1 MQPRKSDQTFHAH
14 SSFMKRQE
22 KDTMVLFA
30 FHSSSG
36 CTERS
41 VRARSILVGLAL
53 TGLVLLHGCAEKSV
67 QAPATPAEPP
77 AVIFDGA
84 QIWDGT
90 GTPAVQDAVLVI
102 KGDHIEAVGPRGTVT
117 VPQDARTIDAK
128 GKTLIPGLINM
139 HGHVGM
145 TKGLKQ
151 SKENYSKENILAQL
165 KQYARY
171 GVTTVMSLGTDFEAM
186 FDVRGAAKADES
198 PRATVFTAGRGFTG
212 KQGYPAVLP
221 GNVGIPVEVDTVDE
235 VKAHIQELAR
245 QKVDMVKIW
254 VDDHWGHYKKIR
266 PELYKAIIDEAHRQN
281 LRVMAHLFYLVDAK
295 GLVDAGLDGMAHS
308 VRDRE
313 VDAALIKMLK
323 EKRTFAVPTLTRE
336 ESTFVYAEPPAFL
349 DDPFF
354 SRWADPEVITTL
366 KDPAWGKKV
375 KADPDFS
382 KYPGQLRIG
391 QKNLKKLFDAGVKIA
406 FGTDTGPPA
415 RFQGYFEHRELELM
429 VQAGLTPAQ
438 ALQTA
443 TLNAAECLK
452 IEQDYGSLEAGK
464 RADLVLLDADPL
476 EDILNTRKINQV
488 WIGGRAVD

>member
-1 MQPRKSDQTFHAH
+1 MTFRPFDYLQWGMKLIQQ
-14 SSFMKRQE
+14 SSKA
-22 KDTMVLFA
+22 FA
-30 FHSSSG
+30 LG
-36 CTERS
+36 
-41 VRARSILVGLAL
+41 AL
-53 TGLVLLHGCAEKSV
+53 LLLLNSCAEKAV
-67 QAPATPAEPP
+67 QAPATSSEPP
-77 AVIFDGA
+77 AIVIDGA
-84 QIWDGT
+84 QIWDAT

-102 KGDHIEAVGPRGTVT
+102 KGDRIDAVGARGTVNI
-117 VPQDARTIDAK
+117 PEGARTIDAK
-128 GKTLIPGLINM
+128 GKTVIPGLINM

-165 KQYARY
+165 RQYARY

-186 FDVRGAAKADES
+186 FEVRGAAKAEES

-221 GNVGIPVEVDTVDE
+221 GNAGIPIEVNTVDD

-266 PELYKAIIDEAHRQN
+266 PELYKAIIAEAHKQN
-281 LRVMAHLFYLVDAK
+281 LRVMAHMFYLADAK
-295 GLVDAGLDGMAHS
+295 VLVDAGLDGMAHS

-313 VDAALIKMLK
+313 IDNALIKMLR
-323 EKRTFAVPTLTRE
+323 EKNTFAVPTLTRE

-354 SRWADPEVITTL
+354 SRWVDSEVVTTL

-382 KYPGQLRIG
+382 KYPGQLKMG
-391 QKNLKKLFDAGVKIA
+391 QKNLKKLFDAGVKVA

-443 TLNAAECLK
+443 TLNAAECLQVNK
-452 IEQDYGSLEAGK
+452 DYGSLEKGK

-476 EDILNTRKINQV
+476 ENILNTRKINQV
-488 WIGGRAVD
+488 WIGGREVN